1 MIKILEKIEEKY
13 KSSLKEKNQTKIKTY
28 RLIKSAI
35 KDKDIS
41 LRSENDKII
50 TDEDI
55 FKILQSLIKQ
65 RKESFEMYSKGG
77 RKNLAEIEMEEI
89 KIIKA
94 LLPEQFNPDETKTLI
109 TQIIKE
115 VKVESIKDM
124 GKVMATL
131 KTKYSGK
138 IDMSLAGQLAKQ
150 IINEKNS

>member
-77 RKNLAEIEMEEI
+77 RKNLADIEMEEI

-150 IINEKNS
+150 IINEKN

>member
-77 RKNLAEIEMEEI
+77 RENLAEIEMEEI

-150 IINEKNS
+150 IINEKN

>member
-138 IDMSLAGQLAKQ
+138 VDMSLAGQLAKQ
-150 IINEKNS
+150 IINEKN

>member
-13 KSSLKEKNQTKIKTY
+13 KSSLKEKDQTKIKTY

-150 IINEKNS
+150 IIQEKN

>member
-1 MIKILEKIEEKY
+1 
-13 KSSLKEKNQTKIKTY
+13 
-28 RLIKSAI
+28 
-35 KDKDIS
+35 
-41 LRSENDKII
+41 
-50 TDEDI
+50 
-55 FKILQSLIKQ
+55 
-65 RKESFEMYSKGG
+65 MYSKGG

-150 IINEKNS
+150 IINEKN

>member
-1 MIKILEKIEEKY
+1 MK
-13 KSSLKEKNQTKIKTY
+13 KNINLTKIKTY

-150 IINEKNS
+150 IINEKN

>member
-150 IINEKNS
+150 IIQEKN

>member
-35 KDKDIS
+35 NDKDIS

-150 IINEKNS
+150 IIQEKN

>member
-50 TDEDI
+50 TDDDI

-150 IINEKNS
+150 IINEKN

>member
-94 LLPEQFNPDETKTLI
+94 LLPEQFNPDETKTLN
-109 TQIIKE
+109 TQLIKE
-115 VKVESIKDM
+115 VKVESIKDK

-150 IINEKNS
+150 IINEKN

>member
-89 KIIKA
+89 KIIKT

-150 IINEKNS
+150 IIQEKN

>member
-89 KIIKA
+89 KIIKD

-150 IINEKNS
+150 IINEKN

>member
-94 LLPEQFNPDETKTLI
+94 LLPEQFNPD
-109 TQIIKE
+109 
-115 VKVESIKDM
+115 
-124 GKVMATL
+124 
-131 KTKYSGK
+131 
-138 IDMSLAGQLAKQ
+138 
-150 IINEKNS
+150 

>member
-150 IINEKNS
+150 IINEKN